1 MEKGKLYIVGMGP
14 GGREEMTP
22 RALAAISA
30 SRVIAGYGPYLKL
43 LGELL
48 DGKET
53 ITSGM
58 GSELERCRRAVAAA
72 AGGRIVSLVSSGDAG
87 IYGMA
92 GVALQVAAA
101 QDVLPEV
108 EVVPGI
114 TAASTAAAL
123 LGAPLMHDFVVISLS
138 DLLTPWSLIEKRLQL
153 AGEGDFVVVLYNPRS
168 RGREKHLERAREILL
183 QYRRDD
189 TPVGVV
195 RNGGRSGESVAITVL
210 ADLSHCRVDMHS
222 TVIVGNS
229 RSFIWQHKIITPRGY
244 KL

>member
-1 MEKGKLYIVGMGP
+1 MKGKLYIVGLGP

-22 RALAAISA
+22 RAVSAIGA
-30 SRVIAGYGPYLKL
+30 SQVVAGYGPYLKL

-58 GSELERCRRAVAAA
+58 GGEVERCQRALDAAA
-72 AGGRIVSLVSSGDAG
+72 AGRTVSLVSSGDAG

-92 GVALQVAAA
+92 GLALQLAAGRET
-101 QDVLPEV
+101 VPEL

-114 TAASTAAAL
+114 TAASAAAAL
-123 LGAPLMHDFVVISLS
+123 LGAPLTHDFAVISLS
-138 DLLTPWSLIEKRLQL
+138 DLLTPWPLIEKRLRL

-183 QYRRDD
+183 EYRRAE

-195 RNGGRSGESVAITVL
+195 RHGGRPGESVTIAAL
-210 ADLSHCRVDMHS
+210 ADLLRCRVDMHS

-229 RSFIWQHKIITPRGY
+229 QSTVWRERMITPRGY